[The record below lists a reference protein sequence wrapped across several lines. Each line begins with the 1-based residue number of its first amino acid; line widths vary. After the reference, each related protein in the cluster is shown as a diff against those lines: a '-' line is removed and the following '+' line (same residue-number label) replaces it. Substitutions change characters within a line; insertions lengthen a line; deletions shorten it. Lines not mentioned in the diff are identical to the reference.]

1 MTKDIWTP
9 RLSEYLDGELSPD
22 QRAGC
27 QAHLADCADCRTTLD
42 ELRHVVARARMLEG
56 RPPAG
61 DLWPAIAALLG
72 SEVAPLEPRLPRKAR
87 RFSLTLPQLA
97 AAGIAL
103 MLLSAGTAWVAR
115 SNWGSPVASGSAP
128 ATTPVSLA
136 ASGAASQKYDAA
148 VNDLQKVLE
157 LGRGRLDTATV
168 RVLEQNLAL
177 IDRAIGEAQRAV
189 AADPR
194 NVYLNGHLSQT
205 RMRKLEL
212 LRRAASL
219 VSAAS

>member
-1 MTKDIWTP
+1 MTDIWTP
-9 RLSEYLDGELSPD
+9 RLSKYLDGELSPD
-22 QRAGC
+22 QRAAC
-27 QAHLADCADCRTTLD
+27 ETHLADCTECRTTLD
-42 ELRHVVARARMLEG
+42 ELRQVVARARMLEG
-56 RPPAG
+56 QPTEG

-72 SEVAPLEPRLPRKAR
+72 PEVVPLAPRHSGNHR

-103 MLLSAGTAWVAR
+103 MLLSAGSAWVAR
-115 SNWGSPVASGSAP
+115 SNWRAPGPSGSAP
-128 ATTPVSLA
+128 AATAATLA
-136 ASGAASQKYDAA
+136 AAGAASQKYDAA
-148 VNDLQKVLE
+148 VSDLQKVLK

-168 RVLEQNLAL
+168 RVLEQNLDL

-189 AADPR
+189 AADPL

-205 RMRKLEL
+205 RMRKLDL